1 MSLNLD
7 IALTI
12 LVWVFIIFL
21 VALGYLVSMCLLELH
36 KSLVNLTE
44 ISRIYK
50 DDAKPVLDELKSTL
64 VNVKKMTTASNSSL
78 NILKSAVT
86 GMLGAG
92 ALMLG
97 NLKGKGG
104 FIDGLLSGFKLF
116 KK

>member
-21 VALGYLVSMCLLELH
+21 LCLGYLVSMCLIELH

-44 ISRIYK
+44 ISKIYK
-50 DDAKPVLDELKSTL
+50 EEAQPLVDELKTTL
-64 VNVKKMTTASNSSL
+64 ANVKKMTTTSN
-78 NILKSAVT
+78 NRIDFLKSAIT
-86 GMLGAG
+86 GALGAG

-97 NLKGKGG
+97 NFTGKGG
-104 FIDGLLSGFKLF
+104 FIDGILSGFKLF
-116 KK
+116 RK